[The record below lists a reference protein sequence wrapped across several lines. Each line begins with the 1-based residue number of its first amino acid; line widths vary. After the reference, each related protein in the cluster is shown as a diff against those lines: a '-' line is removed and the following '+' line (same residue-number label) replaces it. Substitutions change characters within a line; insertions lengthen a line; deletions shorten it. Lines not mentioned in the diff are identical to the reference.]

1 MKKIFLLLSL
11 GGMLFFAACK
21 KESIVSPSVTKPADT
36 TMVAGVSPYPVTFI
50 AGGSYDNGSTYV
62 DAKGNKA
69 RFSSTPGGI
78 FETKDGTLY
87 LADCYNSAIR
97 KIAPDGTVTTVKV
110 PAALGLYVPS
120 DVFISSKGSL
130 YVIYIK
136 QALPGFFLGKVDPK
150 GNVSQM
156 TFPYHKTTIFSDL
169 EASKT
174 DDDMFRAA
182 VYPYFY
188 RFTENSLAGTP
199 IRIQQGSFR
208 LDDYN
213 YNDGPQISALA
224 TDQNSIKYFTGT
236 YGKHIYTTDTSS
248 NFKEIV
254 KGHSFT
260 NITSIAVLK
269 DGSEIYVTDDGNLK
283 KIIVLDNSVTTL
295 VPKVEGSA
303 PETKSGLKVMD
314 SHIPLFAYADHLTLS
329 HDGNYLYFTSVADF
343 ATTVNK
349 IKIH

>member
-1 MKKIFLLLSL
+1 
-11 GGMLFFAACK
+11 
-21 KESIVSPSVTKPADT
+21 
-36 TMVAGVSPYPVTFI
+36 MVAGVSSYPVIFI
-50 AGGSYDNGSTYV
+50 AGGSYAGGSTYV
-62 DAKGNKA
+62 DAKGKDA

-78 FETKDGTLY
+78 FEAKDGTLY
-87 LADCYNSAIR
+87 LADCFNFAIR
-97 KIAPDGTVTTVKV
+97 KITPDGTVTTVTIPSAV
-110 PAALGLYVPS
+110 ELYLPF
-120 DVFISSKGSL
+120 DVFMSSKGSL
-130 YVIYIK
+130 YIVYIK
-136 QALPGFFLGKVDPK
+136 QGLPGLYLGKVDPE
-150 GNVSQM
+150 GNVFQL
-156 TFPYHKTTIFSDL
+156 TLPNHKTTIFSDL

-174 DDDMFRAA
+174 DDDIFRAS

-188 RFTENSLAGTP
+188 RFSENSLTGTP

-208 LDDYN
+208 VDDYN
-213 YNDGPQISALA
+213 YNDGPKIRALA
-224 TDQNSIKYFTGT
+224 TDQNDIKYFTGT
-236 YGKHIYTTDTSS
+236 YGKHIYATDTST

-260 NITSIAVLK
+260 NITSIAVSK

-283 KIIVLDNSVTTL
+283 KITVLDNSVITL

-329 HDGNYLYFTSVADF
+329 HDGNYLYFTSIADF